1 MKFRNIT
8 CLLLTFLGAIF
19 LNAQELPPVQNYSSK
34 DYGGENQN
42 WSISQ
47 GPEKYLYVANNKGLL
62 EFNGAKWQL
71 YSSPNNTVI
80 RSVNVIGN
88 RIYTGCYMQ
97 FGYWKIN
104 EFGSLEY
111 SSLSDKLQEPLLEEE
126 FWNIL
131 KVDNWIL
138 FQSLHR
144 IYIFNTIDESFQI
157 INSKTSLPKVFK
169 VDESIYF
176 QKMNDGIYK
185 IENGIPVLITNH
197 AILRNNIVVNI
208 FSINKKILFQTQEK
222 GFYYMS
228 EGELIK
234 WNISAN
240 SVLATT
246 SVYSSMQLKDGSLIL
261 GTISKGIYHLD
272 NTGKILHIINQETGL
287 NNNTVLSMFEDE
299 ENNVWLGLDNGI
311 SVVNFNSPF
320 SVYNDVNGKLGTV
333 YTSAIF
339 KGNLYLGTNQGLFY
353 KKINS
358 NANFNFIEGT
368 KGQVWKLK
376 EYDNTLFCGHNSGT
390 FIVNEDNVNL
400 ISDVMGAWD
409 IKPIINNENLLI
421 QGNYNGLNVLEKRNN
436 KWFFRN
442 KIEGFDIS
450 SRYFELDTN
459 NRVFVNHE
467 YKGVFK
473 INVDSTFSK
482 VLDYKTD
489 VSAPKGLKSSLV
501 SYNNN
506 LFYTSVNGVY
516 KYNKTLQKFDK
527 DSIITR
533 NLLQNEEYI
542 SGNLIAEPITNTL
555 WGFTDKHVIYFSSGK
570 LNNMLKSAKIGLS
583 ASLRRD
589 LVNYESITHI
599 EDQKYLFG
607 NSSGYIIL
615 DLDKLT
621 NKNFEIRINS
631 IQNNKL
637 NSEKKPVPLIGTME
651 FESKENNMFF
661 SYSTPKFETYANVN
675 YKYQLVGLY
684 NEWSSWSPNSVV
696 SFKNLPFGDYN
707 FKVKAQIGNL
717 LSNNIASYSFSI
729 KRPWYITSE
738 MIFVYFLLFMGLMLF
753 IHFLNKRYY
762 KKQKIKIIERKQ
774 RIFSLA
780 QLENEK
786 VIMKLKNEQL
796 HNDIESKTRE
806 LAVSTMNIIKK
817 NELLSTIKHELTN
830 AKEEN
835 NVKPVI
841 KIINKNLTNND
852 DWELF
857 KEAFNNTDRD
867 FLKKAKSIHTTL
879 TPNDLRLCAYLRLN
893 LSSKEIAPL
902 LNISTRSVEIKRYR
916 LRKKMELQH
925 EKNLVEYI
933 LSI

>member
-8 CLLLTFLGAIF
+8 ILLLTFLNAIF
-19 LNAQELPPVQNYSSK
+19 LNAQELPPVQNYSSE
-34 DYGGENQN
+34 DYRAENQN
-42 WSISQ
+42 WAISQ
-47 GPEKYLYVANNKGLL
+47 DAEKRIYVANNKGLL

-71 YSSPNNTVI
+71 YPSPNNTVI
-80 RSVNVIGN
+80 RSVNVIDN

-104 EFGSLEY
+104 KFGSLEY

-144 IYIFNTIDESFQI
+144 IYIFNTIDESFRI

-176 QKMNDGIYK
+176 QKMNDGIYR
-185 IENGIPVLITNH
+185 IENGTPVLISNH
-197 AILRNNIVVNI
+197 AILRTNIVVNI

-222 GFYYMS
+222 GFYYIS
-228 EGELIK
+228 EGKLTK
-234 WNISAN
+234 WNIQADSI
-240 SVLATT
+240 LATT
-246 SVYSSMQLKDGSLIL
+246 SVYSSKQLSDGSIIL

-272 NTGKILHIINQETGL
+272 NTGNILHKINQETGL
-287 NNNTVLSMFEDE
+287 NNNTVLSIFEDE

-339 KGNLYLGTNQGLFY
+339 NENLYLGTNQGLFY
-353 KKINS
+353 KKIHS
-358 NANFNFIEGT
+358 NANFKFIEGT

-390 FIVNEDNVNL
+390 FIVSEDSVNL
-400 ISDVMGAWD
+400 ISNVMGTWD
-409 IKPIINNENLLI
+409 IKPVINNKNILI

-436 KWFFRN
+436 KWGFRN
-442 KIEGFDIS
+442 KIKGFDIS
-450 SRYFELDTN
+450 SRYLELDSN
-459 NRVFVNHE
+459 NRIFVNHE
-467 YKGVFK
+467 YKGVFR
-473 INVDSTFSK
+473 IDVDSAFSK

-489 VSAPKGLKSSLV
+489 ISAPKGFKSGLV
-501 SYNNN
+501 AYNNN
-506 LFYTSVNGVY
+506 LFYTSINGVY
-516 KYNKTLQKFDK
+516 KYNNTLQKFTK
-527 DSIITR
+527 ESVFTE
-533 NLLQNEEYI
+533 NLLQNEGYI
-542 SGNLIAEPITNTL
+542 SGNLISEPKTNTL
-555 WGFTDKHVIYFSSGK
+555 WGFTDKHVVYFSPGK
-570 LNNMLKSAKIGLS
+570 LNNKLKSTKIELS

-589 LVNYESITHI
+589 LVSYESITHI
-599 EDQKYLFG
+599 NDQKYLFG

-631 IQNNKL
+631 IQNSKL
-637 NSEKKPVPLIGTME
+637 NSEKKLVPLIGAME
-651 FESKENNMFF
+651 FKSKENNMFF
-661 SYSTPKFETYANVN
+661 TFSAPKFGAYTNVN
-675 YKYQLVGLY
+675 YQYQLVGLY
-684 NEWSSWSPNSVV
+684 NEWSDWSPNSDA

-707 FKVKAQIGNL
+707 FKVNAQIGNIV
-717 LSNNIASYSFSI
+717 SNNIASYSFSI
-729 KRPWYITSE
+729 KRPWYITRE
-738 MIFVYFLLFMGLMLF
+738 MIFVYFLLFIGLILV
-753 IHFLNKRYY
+753 IHFFNKRYY
-762 KKQKIKIIERKQ
+762 KKQKIKIIEKKQ

-786 VIMKLKNEQL
+786 VIMKMKNEKL

-817 NELLSTIKHELTN
+817 NELLSVIKSELTN
-830 AKEEN
+830 VKDES

-867 FLKKAKSIHTTL
+867 FLKKAKSTHPTL

-902 LNISTRSVEIKRYR
+902 LNISPRSVEIKRYR
-916 LRKKMELQH
+916 LRKKMDLSH
-925 EKNLVEYI
+925 ENNLVEYI